1 MELLSFNYSFFLALK
16 LTNSKVKM
24 DKGFIL
30 LSRNIIESEVFASQ
44 KLLKIW
50 VWCLCKSN
58 FKDRSVPLKIG
69 RGETIVKVSR
79 GSFIFGRHK
88 AEEEL
93 FIDGSTIYKAIKQ
106 LEKLEMISIVSNNQ
120 YSIVT
125 VNKYNEY
132 QNSES
137 YKVATKEQPSNNQ
150 VTAEEQPRN
159 TTNTLKQDNKDNK
172 DNNINNSLLSEIKI
186 SDVEI
191 SQVIYF
197 EIALAYQKLFI
208 KNLKEK
214 NAPAANQ
221 EKAKYKAYVDPIRL
235 MMTVDKVTKEQLT
248 KVYKYLGSIEGE
260 FWKSNILSTSKLREK
275 FQQLLLKSQENG
287 KSKLT
292 DKAEFIKLTNEIRN
306 RDPTI

>member
-1 MELLSFNYSFFLALK
+1 
-16 LTNSKVKM
+16 
-24 DKGFIL
+24 
-30 LSRNIIESEVFASQ
+30 
-44 KLLKIW
+44 
-50 VWCLCKSN
+50 
-58 FKDRSVPLKIG
+58 
-69 RGETIVKVSR
+69 
-79 GSFIFGRHK
+79 
-88 AEEEL
+88 
-93 FIDGSTIYKAIKQ
+93 
-106 LEKLEMISIVSNNQ
+106 MISIVSNNQ
-120 YSIVT
+120 YSIIT

-132 QNSES
+132 QDSES

-292 DKAEFIKLTNEIRN
+292 DKAEFIKLTNEIRD

>member
-1 MELLSFNYSFFLALK
+1 
-16 LTNSKVKM
+16 M

-132 QNSES
+132 QDSES

-197 EIALAYQKLFI
+197 EIALAFQNLFI

-235 MMTVDKVTKEQLT
+235 MMTVDEVTKEQLT

-275 FQQLLLKSQENG
+275 FQQLLLNSQENG

-292 DKAEFIKLTNEIRN
+292 DKAEFIKLTNEIRD

>member
-150 VTAEEQPRN
+150 VTA
-159 TTNTLKQDNKDNK
+159 
-172 DNNINNSLLSEIKI
+172 
-186 SDVEI
+186 
-191 SQVIYF
+191 
-197 EIALAYQKLFI
+197 
-208 KNLKEK
+208 
-214 NAPAANQ
+214 
-221 EKAKYKAYVDPIRL
+221 
-235 MMTVDKVTKEQLT
+235 
-248 KVYKYLGSIEGE
+248 
-260 FWKSNILSTSKLREK
+260 
-275 FQQLLLKSQENG
+275 
-287 KSKLT
+287 
-292 DKAEFIKLTNEIRN
+292 
-306 RDPTI
+306 

>member
-1 MELLSFNYSFFLALK
+1 
-16 LTNSKVKM
+16 M

-120 YSIVT
+120 YSIIT

-132 QNSES
+132 QDSES

-292 DKAEFIKLTNEIRN
+292 DKAEFIKLTNEIRD

>member
-1 MELLSFNYSFFLALK
+1 
-16 LTNSKVKM
+16 M

-58 FKDRSVPLKIG
+58 FKDRNVPLKIG

-88 AEEEL
+88 AQEEL

-132 QNSES
+132 QDSES
-137 YKVATKEQPSNNQ
+137 YKVATKEQPRNNQ
-150 VTAEEQPRN
+150 GTAEEQPRN
-159 TTNTLKQDNKDNK
+159 TTNTLKQVNKVNK
-172 DNNINNSLLSEIKI
+172 VNNINNSLLSEIKI

-197 EIALAYQKLFI
+197 EIALAFQKLFI

-235 MMTVDKVTKEQLT
+235 MMTVDKVTKEQIT

-292 DKAEFIKLTNEIRN
+292 DKAEFIRLTNEIRD

>member
-1 MELLSFNYSFFLALK
+1 
-16 LTNSKVKM
+16 M

-120 YSIVT
+120 YSIIT

-132 QNSES
+132 QDSES

-197 EIALAYQKLFI
+197 EIALAFQNLFI

-235 MMTVDKVTKEQLT
+235 MMTVDKVTKEQIT

-292 DKAEFIKLTNEIRN
+292 DKAEFIKLTNEIRD

>member
-1 MELLSFNYSFFLALK
+1 
-16 LTNSKVKM
+16 M

-50 VWCLCKSN
+50 VWCLCKSY

-120 YSIVT
+120 YSIIT

-132 QNSES
+132 QDSES
-137 YKVATKEQPSNNQ
+137 YKVATKEQPRNNQ

-159 TTNTLKQDNKDNK
+159 TTNTLKQDNKDNKDNK

-235 MMTVDKVTKEQLT
+235 MMTVDKVTKEQLI

-292 DKAEFIKLTNEIRN
+292 DKAEFIKLTNEIRD